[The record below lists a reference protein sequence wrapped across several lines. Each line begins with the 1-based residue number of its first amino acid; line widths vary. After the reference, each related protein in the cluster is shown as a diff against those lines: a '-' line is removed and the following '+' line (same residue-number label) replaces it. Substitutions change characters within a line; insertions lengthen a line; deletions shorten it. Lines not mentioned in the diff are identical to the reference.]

1 LDETI
6 YTFMLASS
14 RVVGS
19 GIPLM
24 IVILVSVVLFFTRV
38 QTESGRKATKC
49 LKITAVFCALIWL
62 FYYAEIWSPRR
73 IPVFDIGAPLIALL
87 ALIVLPVLAILVWLQ
102 RCVLTIGLWQ
112 KAIFVLANG
121 LIVFSLVPGIFIV
134 LFYAAVMS
142 SDR

>member
-1 LDETI
+1 
-6 YTFMLASS
+6 MLASS

-24 IVILVSVVLFFTRV
+24 IVILASVVIFFARAQTLFA
-38 QTESGRKATKC
+38 RKATMR
-49 LKITAVFCALIWL
+49 LKITGAFCALVWL

-102 RCVLTIGLWQ
+102 RRVLTTGPWQIG
-112 KAIFVLANG
+112 IFVLSNV
-121 LIVFSLVPGIFIV
+121 LILFSLAPGIFIV
-134 LFYAAVMS
+134 LFFGAAMRS
-142 SDR
+142 GR